1 MQRYHLGELEQP
13 LAPFARRGVEPPVVI
28 CIARR
33 PHGGVDVFFGPL
45 RNLCDDLASGWV
57 DDVLVF
63 ASCAGPPLAAD
74 EHLPSLQRRAHFL
87 LLAGTRATSASA
99 EPRMSR
105 PSVSWPSGLSSAIR
119 VRITFWSS

>member
-1 MQRYHLGELEQP
+1 MQSHHLGELEQAF
-13 LAPFARRGVEPPVVI
+13 APFARRGVEPHVVV

-33 PHGGVDVFFGPL
+33 SHCGVDVLFGSL
-45 RNLCDDLASGWV
+45 GNLCDDLAGGRV
-57 DDVLVF
+57 DDLLVF

-99 EPRMSR
+99 EPSMSR
-105 PSVSWPSGLSSAIR
+105 PSVSWSSGMVSA
-119 VRITFWSS
+119 